1 MKTTNDVVQGDM
13 QAVIDAA
20 RIGEA
25 VPVGM
30 SHLAFPLPDGGHVK
44 VVDIESLVAPYRANP
59 ARKTGT
65 FHAHDADT
73 FAAYL
78 AKHGTD
84 DTEVWADVT
93 GAKIVGVIDAHESAA
108 GPVGEF
114 GPLAGWAQHRVVYT
128 VAHTKAWKAWTA
140 HDGQL
145 LSQSDFAELI
155 EDRALDIVRPSAADM
170 LELSQTFQATIG
182 VNFESSKLLSSGER
196 VLEYRETVDAKAGR
210 AGKLEIPKDFD
221 LALVPFEGADPF
233 KVTARFRYRITDGVL
248 RVGYRLTRP
257 DDVLREA
264 FESVVTALSRMDGT
278 PDVIFR
284 GTSS

>member
-1 MKTTNDVVQGDM
+1 MKTTNDSIQGDM
-13 QAVIDAA
+13 QAVIEAA
-20 RIGEA
+20 RIGEVVA
-25 VPVGM
+25 VG
-30 SHLAFPLPDGGHVK
+30 STHLAFPLPDGGHVN
-44 VVDIESLVAPYRANP
+44 VIDIESRIAPYRANP
-59 ARKTGT
+59 LRKTGT
-65 FHAHDADT
+65 FHAHDAAT

-78 AKHGTD
+78 AKHGTA

-108 GPVGEF
+108 GPVGE
-114 GPLAGWAQHRVVYT
+114 GGALAGWAEHRVVYT

-140 HDGQL
+140 RDGQL
-145 LSQSDFAELI
+145 MSQSDFAELI
-155 EDRALDIVRPSAADM
+155 EDRALDIVRPAAADM
-170 LELSQTFQATIG
+170 LELAQTFQATIG

-221 LALVPFEGADPF
+221 LALIPFEGADAF
-233 KVTARFRYRITDGVL
+233 KVTARFRYRIADGAL

-264 FESVVTALSRMDGT
+264 FESVVTALHGMDGT
-278 PDVIFR
+278 PDVIYR
-284 GTSS
+284 GTTA